1 MITKNTKILI
11 FGLLVLLGTAL
22 LTYGVFFHSTS
33 VSAQKDGE
41 PVMLAKSES
50 ALIKDAS
57 VSGVKRDESGK
68 IKQTYQIG
76 EKAPEECAT

>member
-1 MITKNTKILI
+1 MITKNSKILI
-11 FGLLVLLGTAL
+11 FGLLVLLGAAF
-22 LTYGVFFHSTS
+22 LTYGILFHSTT
-33 VSAQKDGE
+33 VSAQQGGE

-68 IKQTYQIG
+68 IKQTYEIG